1 MSVRGGA
8 LLAAALATFGA
19 GAARAQNRFAV
30 VDLDPK
36 RDHDALVA
44 EVEREYA
51 RLRPGSEVIEDA
63 VARRLLAAG
72 EGPAD
77 AAYRVLK
84 ESHKAR
90 ADGDCTGSIKLGRQA
105 ETMILAALSLDE
117 ERDPLKGLYSSLI
130 LCALKADDKATLA
143 EAAGRLRALVSLP
156 PPDLTQAIWDKHVAS
171 ASLGEP
177 VTELQVDS
185 DPPNAQVAVNLHG
198 DGVTP
203 RTLKVPRGTA
213 FVEVQKEGYKKAFRA
228 MEVKDQP
235 VRAVMR
241 LVQRAHD
248 RIEQAELQLKG
259 LRMSD
264 QPLAE
269 RTGSL
274 SRLSQLVRVE
284 TLVLVQVTG
293 ERVKVSFFDAERG
306 AMGGA
311 PIDSAYDR
319 KTGKVDE
326 LLKRIAPAGAAPTA
340 AATPVPPPA
349 AAGASTAGPA
359 GAGAAGGEKPAAPP
373 SATAPSPAAA
383 TASGLP
389 EAQATKQQAE
399 FIPRRKRP
407 GAPWWSWVIAG
418 AVGAAFITFMYAD
431 RLQTAD
437 TIGVK
442 ASWPGPTQ

>member
-1 MSVRGGA
+1 MRRAVLCGRAFA

-19 GAARAQNRFAV
+19 GAARAQNRFGV

-36 RDHDALVA
+36 REHEALVN

-51 RLRPGSEVIEDA
+51 RLRPGSQPIEDP
-63 VARRLLAAG
+63 VARRLLGAG

-90 ADGDCTGSIKLGRQA
+90 ADGDCANAIKLGRQA
-105 ETMILAALSLDE
+105 ETMILGALSLDE
-117 ERDPLKGLYSSLI
+117 ERDPLKGLYSGLI
-130 LCALKADDKATLA
+130 LCALKIEDKATLT
-143 EAAGRLRALVSLP
+143 EAAARLRGLVSLP
-156 PPDLTQAIWDKHVAS
+156 PPDLTQAIWDKHVAN

-177 VTELQVDS
+177 ATELLIDS

-213 FVEVQKEGYKKAFRA
+213 FVEVQKEGFKKAFRA
-228 MEVKDQP
+228 VEVKDQP
-235 VRAVMR
+235 VRSVLR

-248 RIEQAELQLKG
+248 RIEQAELQMKG

-264 QPLAE
+264 QPLSD
-269 RTGSL
+269 RTGAL

-284 TLVLVQVTG
+284 TLVLLQVTG
-293 ERVKVSFFDAERG
+293 DRVKVSFFDAERG
-306 AMGGA
+306 AMGGT
-311 PIDSAYDR
+311 PIDSAFDR

-326 LLKRIAPAGAAPTA
+326 LLKRLSPTG
-340 AATPVPPPA
+340 AATPAPAPA
-349 AAGASTAGPA
+349 AAPAAVAKTAGPTPEVGKTSA
-359 GAGAAGGEKPAAPP
+359 PA
-373 SATAPSPAAA
+373 SATAPTPADASK
-383 TASGLP
+383 SGLP
-389 EAQATKQQAE
+389 EAQAAKQQADY
-399 FIPRRKRP
+399 IPRRKRP